1 MQLSKLDI
9 QCGQEGVQ
17 KVSFKLQKR
26 MNDTSI
32 FKWYFSNS
40 PCPRSAQYLLL
51 IIAINYKKKFL
62 LYIHKLLSLADP
74 NCSRLVTK
82 RKCFFEHSSI
92 REDTWITDEFLENKT
107 YKGGRKTCSCI
118 IFRTFCGL
126 FWRRTLKSIYFY
138 MHI

>member
-9 QCGQEGVQ
+9 ERGQEGVQ

-40 PCPRSAQYLLL
+40 PCPHSAQYLLL
-51 IIAINYKKKFL
+51 IIAMNYKKKFL

-74 NCSRLVTK
+74 NC
-82 RKCFFEHSSI
+82 
-92 REDTWITDEFLENKT
+92 
-107 YKGGRKTCSCI
+107 
-118 IFRTFCGL
+118 
-126 FWRRTLKSIYFY
+126 
-138 MHI
+138 